1 MNFTDSRLSL
11 AVLLLSFALLIGAGV
26 VLAEDLP
33 VPTDDSA
40 AVALPDLIDNG
51 GYYLSVSV
59 ETDFPATTE
68 NVRAALEHEGFGV
81 LTEIDLQAKL
91 EEKLGTQI
99 PQYLILGACNPP
111 LAHAVYVDEGWI
123 GAMMPCNFVIREMG
137 DGTVAVAAKNPLM
150 LPVATG
156 NPELEVAAREL
167 TAAVGRVLEA
177 L

>member
-33 VPTDDSA
+33 VPTDGPA
-40 AVALPDLIDNG
+40 QVALPDSIDNG
-51 GYYLSVSV
+51 GYYLSVTV
-59 ETDFPATTE
+59 DTDFATTIE
-68 NVRAALEHEGFGV
+68 NVRAALTDEGFGV
-81 LTEIDLQAKL
+81 LTEIDLEAKL
-91 EEKLGTQI
+91 EEKLRTQI
-99 PQYLILGACNPP
+99 PPYMILGACHPP

-137 DGTVAVAAKNPLM
+137 DGTVAVGAENPLM

-156 NPELEVAAREL
+156 NPELELAAREL
-167 TAAVGRVLEA
+167 TAAVGRVLAA

>member
-11 AVLLLSFALLIGAGV
+11 AVLLLSCALLIGAGV

-33 VPTDDSA
+33 VPTDA
-40 AVALPDLIDNG
+40 PAKVALPDSIENG
-51 GYYLSVSV
+51 GYYLSVTV
-59 ETDFPATTE
+59 ETDFATTVE
-68 NVRAALEHEGFGV
+68 NTRTALEGEGFGV
-81 LTEIDLQAKL
+81 LTEIDLRAKL
-91 EEKLGTQI
+91 AEKLRTEI
-99 PQYLILGACNPP
+99 PPYLILGACHPP

-123 GAMMPCNFVIREMG
+123 GAMMPCNFVIREMA
-137 DGTVAVAAKNPLM
+137 DGTVAVAVKNPLM

-167 TAAVGRVLEA
+167 TAAAGRVLEA